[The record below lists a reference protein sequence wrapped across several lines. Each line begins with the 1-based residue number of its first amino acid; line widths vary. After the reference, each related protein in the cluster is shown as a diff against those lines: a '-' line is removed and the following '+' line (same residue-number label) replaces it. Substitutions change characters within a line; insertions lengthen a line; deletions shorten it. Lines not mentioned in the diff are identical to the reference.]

1 MNGEQ
6 MIQPAALQL
15 ARTGDFR
22 AIAYWLNLSLVPQGV
37 FARVAADR
45 PGVLLV
51 LLEFFRLPRRD
62 RLNQVV
68 CQRLLRLNSRLIDGV
83 RIITRFADSNDIQW
97 DTSIRLRSPR
107 KAAPQPRLHR
117 PSAPALTPRVS
128 RSHRNRRATPAS
140 APRPLVPTTALPPHR
155 RTRRSAPIPLTAAPR
170 TTASLTAATV
180 PLSSQRRRPPT
191 ARPSAS
197 RRKLRRRRAA
207 VVTPALARW
216 SRQVL
221 LQSTRY
227 AFAAADSLELQM
239 KRAIAQSTRYAFI
252 AADTLE
258 EQARAI
264 AQSAQ
269 QLPPAQVKMLAT
281 TAAAV
286 FLLGIGAEMIRPQ
299 LMPPQSGR
307 TARVQPAPPN
317 ATANRSADAPITLT
331 FSGNPLLN
339 PSQLPPLISPPSFA
353 EPSAGSFTSS
363 SESSPATASSV
374 PGAAPIESMQTPDVY
389 VSNLDQP
396 LDVYSSTEGIA
407 AIATIQAMQDAGVG
421 IVNVSNAS
429 FMKDGEGDLLKTIDS
444 LKEVG
449 IRPIGAGRNQH
460 EARRPQIIEVRGK
473 RIGYLSYSEGD
484 EFAAGLWRAGMNPAL
499 HERITKDVADMQGR
513 ADWTVVNYHW
523 NQDLSSYPADWQV
536 TLGRLAIDHGADL
549 VVGYHPQALQ
559 GGEIYKGR
567 AIAYSL
573 GNFVFQTEASADSP
587 TAADYDSAVL
597 KVSINQDQ
605 MKLEFLPVQVQQSK
619 PAIAQGDKADAI
631 LTYLEQASA
640 LFPEPMKSTIILDR
654 STNAIV
660 PAPSPAASP
669 IEEEA
674 PPLGDDPFI
683 SYPQAP
689 ALSDLTSEDEAD
701 PANVVTPDPQKQQEP
716 FTDSVTDPF
725 TDSSTPASGVDQID
739 KSMTPPPTVPESG
752 EAPAKSL
759 SDLVEPEQAEDGALT
774 PFAEPMLPDTR

>member
-1 MNGEQ
+1 
-6 MIQPAALQL
+6 
-15 ARTGDFR
+15 
-22 AIAYWLNLSLVPQGV
+22 
-37 FARVAADR
+37 
-45 PGVLLV
+45 
-51 LLEFFRLPRRD
+51 
-62 RLNQVV
+62 
-68 CQRLLRLNSRLIDGV
+68 
-83 RIITRFADSNDIQW
+83 
-97 DTSIRLRSPR
+97 
-107 KAAPQPRLHR
+107 
-117 PSAPALTPRVS
+117 
-128 RSHRNRRATPAS
+128 
-140 APRPLVPTTALPPHR
+140 
-155 RTRRSAPIPLTAAPR
+155 
-170 TTASLTAATV
+170 
-180 PLSSQRRRPPT
+180 
-191 ARPSAS
+191 
-197 RRKLRRRRAA
+197 
-207 VVTPALARW
+207 VVTPAIALW
-216 SRQVL
+216 SRHVL

-307 TARVQPAPPN
+307 TAGVRPGQPAPSN
-317 ATANRSADAPITLT
+317 AIANRSADAPITLT

-339 PSQLPPLISPPSFA
+339 PSQLPPLVSPTTSIEPSIDS
-353 EPSAGSFTSS
+353 SAGSFTDV
-363 SESSPATASSV
+363 SELSPASASAAA
-374 PGAAPIESMQTPDVY
+374 GAAPIESMQTPDIY

-396 LDVYSSTEGIA
+396 LDVYSGTEGIA

-460 EARRPQIIEVRGK
+460 EARRPQIIDVRGK

-499 HERITKDVADMQGR
+499 HERIARDVADMQDR

-523 NQDLSSYPADWQV
+523 NQDLSSYPAEWQV
-536 TLGRLAIDHGADL
+536 TLAHLAIDHGADL

-573 GNFVFQTEASADSP
+573 GNFVFQPEASADSP

-605 MKLEFLPVQVQQSK
+605 MKLEFLPVQVQQSQ
-619 PAIAQGDKADAI
+619 PAIAQGNKADAI

-640 LFPEPMKSTIILDR
+640 LFLEPMKSTIILDR
-654 STNAIV
+654 STNTIV

-669 IEEEA
+669 THEAA
-674 PPLGDDPFI
+674 PPSGDDSFI

-689 ALSDLTSEDEAD
+689 ASSDLTSDDETD
-701 PANVVTPDPQKQQEP
+701 PVNAVTPDPQKQQEP
-716 FTDSVTDPF
+716 FTDSETDPF
-725 TDSSTPASGVDQID
+725 TDSANPASGADQID
-739 KSMTPPPTVPESG
+739 KSMTPSPTAPEPA
-752 EAPAKSL
+752 ETPAKSL
-759 SDLVEPEQAEDGALT
+759 SDLVEPEQADDGALS
-774 PFAEPMLPDTR
+774 PFAEPMLPEDHWELTEP